1 MSTPSIYGE
10 YAQYL
15 PKILQEITD
24 PIIAA
29 NITSKKETGFKLYEH
44 FISRIKESDSMREKC
59 RRKNLPETSQ
69 SALKE
74 IRDSIGIR
82 IVCGF
87 VDDIYKTID
96 VIKAIPGV
104 SIYNEKDYIL
114 NAKPNGYRS
123 YHLILEIET
132 EFPDVLG
139 NERGTYFVEVQLRT
153 IAQDSWASLEHQMK
167 YKHDIKNPEMIT
179 RELKRCADELASQ
192 GYEVD
197 QAFNGQEAVDLA
209 AQNAYQVMIMDIMM
223 PIKTGIEALKEIR
236 SSGDR
241 THVIMLTAM
250 AEIDDRVTGLDA
262 GADDYLTKPI
272 SLKELLAR
280 LRSLERRVSESF
292 TAKILTLGSVRLD
305 QEEQELVA
313 GNAIRLSSRET
324 KLMAHF
330 MLNPAKKLTTEHL
343 FKTIWED
350 EEDVDESIVWVYI
363 SYLRQKLQAIQ
374 ADISILGEKGGDF
387 CLLAN

>member
-167 YKHDIKNPEMIT
+167 YKHDIKNPE
-179 RELKRCADELASQ
+179 

-209 AQNAYQVMIMDIMM
+209 EQNAYQVMIMDIMM